1 MKFKRMEHLSK
12 KQKSL
17 SPYSLNAFKKRKKR
31 KLKRV
36 TVKTSKLNI
45 FSSNFGTPLSG
56 LPNLDKDGTDTSLQH
71 QYIKPPQL
79 RIKPLSID
87 ITKTQISRL
96 PSALSSPYASISD
109 NSQV

>member
-1 MKFKRMEHLSK
+1 MEHFSK
-12 KQKSL
+12 KQKSI
-17 SPYSLNAFKKRKKR
+17 SPYSLKAFEKRKKQ
-31 KLKRV
+31 KLKCV
-36 TVKTSKLNI
+36 TVKTSKLNV
-45 FSSNFGTPLSG
+45 FSSNFGTPLSD
-56 LPNLDKDGTDTSLQH
+56 LPNCNKDDTDTSLQH
-71 QYIKPPQL
+71 QYVKPPQL

>member
-36 TVKTSKLNI
+36 TVKRPKLNI
-45 FSSNFGTPLSG
+45 CSNFGTPLSG
-56 LPNLDKDGTDTSLQH
+56 LPNLNKDGTDTSLQH
-71 QYIKPPQL
+71 QYVKPPQL

-109 NSQV
+109 NS